1 VIYLQRPTELLL
13 VRHGE
18 TEQNKNYIIQGHID
32 TDLNSEGIKKAAATA
47 EFLKDFDYHHIYSS
61 DLRRAK
67 KTADF
72 IADNLNL
79 KINESKNIR
88 EINFGNWEG
97 LNLDQIGDKYPEA
110 LAAWKKDPLTNGPP
124 GGENIT
130 QFAARIN
137 SFFNEILDK
146 HQGQKIIVVTHG
158 GVIKMYLR
166 EVLEVNANGFEVFQI
181 DNTSLTELKYYE
193 DKVIL
198 SKLNF
203 LVENNFE

>member
-1 VIYLQRPTELLL
+1 MIYLQRPTELLL

-18 TEQNKNYIIQGHID
+18 TEQNKNYIIQGHTD
-32 TDLNSEGIKKAAATA
+32 TDLNAQGIKKAAATA

-72 IADNLNL
+72 IANHLNL
-79 KINESKNIR
+79 EINESEKIR

-97 LNLDQIGDKYPEA
+97 LNLEEISDKFPEA
-110 LAAWKKDPLTNGPP
+110 LKAWKEDPLTNGPP

-137 SFFNEILDK
+137 MFFNELLEI
-146 HQGQKIIVVTHG
+146 HQGEKIIVVTHG

-166 EVLEVNANGFEVFQI
+166 EVLEVNADSFEVFQI
-181 DNTSLTELKYYE
+181 DNTSLTELKFYE
-193 DKVIL
+193 ENVIL

-203 LVENNFE
+203 LVENNFK